1 MEQPLYLTPKQA
13 AKFVGIGLGTML
25 GYLESDDPPP
35 YMMVGNRRMLQTA
48 GLAPYF
54 ERKQEVRL

>member
-1 MEQPLYLTPKQA
+1 MEKPLYMTPKQA

-35 YMMVGNRRMLQTA
+35 HLMVGNRRMLQVA
-48 GLAPYF
+48 ALEPYF